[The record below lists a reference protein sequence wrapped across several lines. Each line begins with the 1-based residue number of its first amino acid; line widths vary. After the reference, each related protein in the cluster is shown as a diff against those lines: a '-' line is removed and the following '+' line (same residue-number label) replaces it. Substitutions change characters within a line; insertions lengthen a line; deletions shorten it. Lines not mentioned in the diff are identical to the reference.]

1 MLIPLSDP
9 PLSESCGYYFT
20 SWGGFQPS
28 NSDDS
33 NHNSHMTPVFIHDN
47 DVINVTNTFIPQN
60 KVYLNDGFLSYE
72 DLWNSFHLTSTFKDC
87 HLDHPS
93 WMISINPPGLTWK
106 KTSSHR
112 MGKLII
118 CLIFLGWMASSS
130 TNVHPQE
137 LWNFMNKWKHWSAGC
152 WVPRMPSDSC
162 WFVGRFNH
170 IIHQETPRP
179 SSPSLL

>member
-1 MLIPLSDP
+1 MIPIITHIM
-9 PLSESCGYYFT
+9 T
-20 SWGGFQPS
+20 S
-28 NSDDS
+28 
-33 NHNSHMTPVFIHDN
+33 VCLHDN

-60 KVYLNDGFLSYE
+60 KVYLNDCFLSYE

-118 CLIFLGWMASSS
+118 CLFFFGVEWQAHPPMFL
-130 TNVHPQE
+130 
-137 LWNFMNKWKHWSAGC
+137 
-152 WVPRMPSDSC
+152 PRNCGISRKKMETLKRWLLGAQDAQ
-162 WFVGRFNH
+162 WFFGGFNH